1 MVTTFD
7 SQEIQAFT
15 RTEAINQAPYQIIRD
30 VTQSWIKNGR
40 PVTQSSLNAFLAE
53 QLTKHTKGAAGIGCS
68 ITLSAGSPDTRECP
82 DSTNIVKN
90 EKGKRKYTRII
101 EVTDN
106 ATGKV
111 LFTHDGSKAS
121 AKKAMKEYRV
131 ENKDYKGNATG
142 KYCYKCT
149 EGESVAFVSTYTP
162 SISAKL
168 GTYLVFGIKA

>member
-7 SQEIQAFT
+7 SQEIQANT
-15 RTEAINQAPYQIIRD
+15 RTEAINKAPYQIIRD
-30 VTQSWIKNGR
+30 VTQSWIKAGR
-40 PVTQSSLNAFLAE
+40 PVTQSSINAFMAE

-68 ITLSAGSPDTRECP
+68 ITLAAGSPDTRECP
-82 DSTNIVKN
+82 DSTTIVKN

-101 EVTDN
+101 EVADN
-106 ATGKV
+106 ETGAV
-111 LFTHDGSKAS
+111 LFTHEGSKAS
-121 AKKAMKEYRV
+121 AKKVMKQYRIDHK
-131 ENKDYKGNATG
+131 EYKGNATG

-162 SISAKL
+162 SITAKL